1 MYNYIGD
8 KMNLEDINVEKELK
22 IIYMGTPEFS
32 ATVLK
37 GLIEN
42 YKIRAIVTQ
51 PDKKVGRDGEVVYS
65 PIKKVALDNT
75 ILVLQ
80 PEKLKDEWQTVTD

>member
-37 GLIEN
+37 GLVEN
-42 YKIRAIVTQ
+42 YKIRAIIT
-51 PDKKVGRDGEVVYS
+51 
-65 PIKKVALDNT
+65 
-75 ILVLQ
+75 
-80 PEKLKDEWQTVTD
+80 

>member
-51 PDKKVGRDGEVVYS
+51 RRVKQRKSRRRNASSARY
-65 PIKKVALDNT
+65 A
-75 ILVLQ
+75 Q
-80 PEKLKDEWQTVTD
+80 PK